1 MEGDES
7 AVSENLRRLPTSRE
21 DVKNLHGVLEA
32 APSTEVTS

>member
-7 AVSENLRRLPTSRE
+7 AVLENLRQLPTSRE
-21 DVKNLHGVLEA
+21 DVKKLHGVLEA